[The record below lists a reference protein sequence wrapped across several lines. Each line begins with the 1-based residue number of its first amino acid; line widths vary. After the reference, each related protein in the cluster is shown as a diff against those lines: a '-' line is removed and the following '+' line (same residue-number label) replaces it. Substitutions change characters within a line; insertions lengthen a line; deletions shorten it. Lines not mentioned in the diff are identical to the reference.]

1 MPIYYDRLAQ
11 NILKLSKMSLL
22 IIGATGTLGRQIV
35 RQAVNEGYSVRCLV
49 RNIRKANFLREWGAE
64 LVYGDL
70 SSPETLPEAFKGIT
84 AVVDASTGRPTDN
97 LNVKD
102 IDWDGKIALLQAAK
116 VAKVKRFIFFSI
128 LNADKYSYIPLMQLK
143 SKFEFILQ
151 NSGVPYTIFKLS
163 GFYQGLIGQYALP
176 ILEQQPIYV
185 TKESIPV
192 AYMDTNDAA
201 KFCVQALKLEN
212 TKNSTFSLGNP
223 TAFLSTEIIK
233 KCEELS
239 GQAAKT
245 SQLPIFGVKLTRK
258 LANFFE
264 WSWNIA
270 DRLAF
275 IEIFSGKEDFS
286 VNYQILKENFQINE
300 SELLSLDSYLK
311 EYFEQILTKLKDL
324 NYNQAQTVKRRDL
337 TF

>member
-1 MPIYYDRLAQ
+1 
-11 NILKLSKMSLL
+11 MSLL

-35 RQAVNEGYSVRCLV
+35 RQAVNDGYKVRCLV

-70 SSPETLPEAFKGIT
+70 SSPETLPDAFKGIT
-84 AVVDASTGRPTDN
+84 AVVDASTGRPTDE

-116 VAKVKRFIFFSI
+116 VANVKRFIFFSI
-128 LNADKYSYIPLMQLK
+128 LNADKYSYIPLMRLK
-143 SKFEFILQ
+143 SKFEYILQ

-185 TKESIPV
+185 TKESMPV
-192 AYMDTNDAA
+192 SYMDTSDVAN
-201 KFCVQALKLEN
+201 FCIKALELSN
-212 TKNSTFSLGNP
+212 TKNSTFALGSP

-239 GQAAKT
+239 GQTAKT
-245 SQLPIFGVKLTRK
+245 NQLSIIGVKVTRK

-275 IEIFSGKEDFS
+275 IEVFSGKEDFS
-286 VNYQILKENFQINE
+286 VNYSILQENFKIE
-300 SELLSLDSYLK
+300 ATELLTLENYLT
-311 EYFEQILTKLKDL
+311 EYFDQILTKLKDL
-324 NYNQAQTVKRRDL
+324 NYNQSQTVKRRDL

>member
-1 MPIYYDRLAQ
+1 
-11 NILKLSKMSLL
+11 MSLL
-22 IIGATGTLGRQIV
+22 IVGATGTLGRQIV
-35 RQAVNEGYSVRCLV
+35 RQAINDGYEVRCLV

-70 SSPETLPEAFKGIT
+70 TSPETLPEAFKGIT
-84 AVVDASTGRPTDN
+84 AVVDASTGRPTDD

-102 IDWDGKIALLQAAK
+102 VDWDGKIALLQAAK
-116 VAKVKRFIFFSI
+116 VAKVKQFIFFSI

-151 NSGVPYTIFKLS
+151 NSGIPYTIFKLS

-192 AYMDTNDAA
+192 SYMDTNDAA
-201 KFCVQALKLEN
+201 KFCVKALKLEN
-212 TKNSTFSLGNP
+212 TKNATFALGNP

-239 GQAAKT
+239 GQSAST
-245 SQLPIFGVKLTRK
+245 SQLPIVGVKLTRK

-286 VNYQILKENFQINE
+286 VDYTILQDNFKIE
-300 SELLSLDSYLK
+300 STELLSLDAYLK
-311 EYFEQILTKLKDL
+311 EYFEEILTKLKDL
-324 NYNQAQTVKRRDL
+324 NYNQSQTVKRRNL

>member
-1 MPIYYDRLAQ
+1 MV
-11 NILKLSKMSLL
+11 LL

-35 RQAVNEGYSVRCLV
+35 RQAVNEGYNVRCLV
-49 RNIRKANFLREWGAE
+49 RNIRKANFLREWEAE
-64 LVYGDL
+64 LIYGDL
-70 SSPETLPEAFKGIT
+70 SFPETLPEAFKGVTMVI
-84 AVVDASTGRPTDN
+84 DASTSRPTDE

-116 VAKVKRFIFFSI
+116 VAKVKQFIFFSI
-128 LNADKYSYIPLMQLK
+128 LNADKYTYIPLMKLK
-143 SKFEFILQ
+143 SKFEYILE

-185 TKESIPV
+185 TKESMPV
-192 AYMDTNDAA
+192 AYMDTTDVA
-201 KFCVQALKLEN
+201 KFCIKSLKLPN
-212 TKNSTFSLGNP
+212 TKNSTFALGSP
-223 TAFLSTEIIK
+223 DAILSTEVIK

-239 GQAAKT
+239 GQSAKT
-245 SQLPIFGVKLTRK
+245 NQLPILSVKLSRK
-258 LANFFE
+258 FANFFE

-286 VNYQILKENFQINE
+286 VNYTKLQETFEIEAN
-300 SELLSLDSYLK
+300 ELLTLDNYLK

-324 NYNQAQTVKRRDL
+324 NYNQAQIQKQRDL